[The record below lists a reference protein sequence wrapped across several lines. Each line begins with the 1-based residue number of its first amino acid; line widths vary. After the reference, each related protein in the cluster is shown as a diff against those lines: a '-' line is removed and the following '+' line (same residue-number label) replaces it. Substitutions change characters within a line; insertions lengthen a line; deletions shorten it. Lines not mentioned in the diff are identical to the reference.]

1 MKPKKSKSGAPA
13 TLFRQ
18 EWFLGVGLATGL
30 IFLCFGNVLMGS
42 TSNPLSLAFIL
53 VWLFV
58 VALGSVFGV
67 VRHADQLAHHF
78 GEPYG
83 TLVLTLA
90 VTIIEIV
97 TIATMTL
104 HGANNPTLVRDTLF
118 AVVMIVL
125 NGMVG
130 SSLLVG
136 GWRHREQQY
145 NLQGANSYLG
155 VIIPLAVVSL
165 ILPDYTVT
173 TAGPTLSRV
182 QEMFVA
188 FMAVALYGTFL
199 AIQTGRHRGHFTFVE
214 EKEVSEKTAHDDSPA
229 HSHSAVTHVVFLVV
243 YMVTVAYLAE
253 QLALPIDNLV
263 EVMHA
268 PAALAGLIIAI
279 LVATPEAVSAIS
291 AARANHVQRS
301 VNISLGSV
309 LATIGLTVP
318 AMLVISH
325 LTGRT
330 MMLGVQNSDLVLL
343 PLTLVITVVTFAS
356 GRTNILQGAVHLLL
370 FAAYIVLIF
379 QG

>member
-1 MKPKKSKSGAPA
+1 
-13 TLFRQ
+13 
-18 EWFLGVGLATGL
+18 
-30 IFLCFGNVLMGS
+30 MGS
-42 TSNPLSLAFIL
+42 LANPILLVFLL
-53 VWLFV
+53 VWLFAV
-58 VALGSVFGV
+58 SLGSVFGV
-67 VRHADQLAHHF
+67 VRHADQIALRL

-83 TLVLTLA
+83 TLILTLA
-90 VTIIEIV
+90 VTVIEVV
-97 TIATMTL
+97 TIATMML

-130 SSLLVG
+130 ASLLVG
-136 GWRHREQQY
+136 GWRHLEQQY
-145 NLQGANSYLG
+145 NLQGANTYLG

-173 TAGPTLSRV
+173 TVGPTLSRL
-182 QEMFVA
+182 QETFVA
-188 FMAVALYGTFL
+188 VMAVGLYGTFL
-199 AIQTGRHRGHFTFVE
+199 AIQTGRHRGHFTFGGE
-214 EKEVSEKTAHDDSPA
+214 MDSDHQLPPNA
-229 HSHSAVTHVVFLVV
+229 QPLAMHVTLLVV

-263 EVMHA
+263 EVVHA
-268 PAALAGLIIAI
+268 PAALAGLIIAV
-279 LVATPEAVSAIS
+279 LVATPEAVGAVN

-318 AMLVISH
+318 SMLVISH

-330 MMLGVQNSDLVLL
+330 MILGVQNSDLVLL
-343 PLTLVITVVTFAS
+343 PLTLIISVVTFAS

-370 FAAYIVLIF
+370 FTAYVVLIF